1 MKRSDRILGGL
12 LLLGAAVTIA
22 YWVNYFVAGD
32 VRVVPDLWYSAFED
46 AFPVADGWMSVC
58 VIAAGIGFW
67 RGKRSAPLFGLMA
80 GSALMYLA
88 AIDITFNVERGLYRL
103 LPASGPMVTEAIINA
118 ASLAL
123 GIITLVMCW
132 ARLREAGSGKRE
144 AGETTAS

>member
-1 MKRSDRILGGL
+1 MKRSDRILGSL

-58 VIAAGIGFW
+58 LIGGGVGFL
-67 RGKRSAPLFGLMA
+67 RGKRSAPFFGLMA
-80 GSALMYLA
+80 GSALLYLA
-88 AIDITFNVERGLYRL
+88 ALDITFNVERGLYAL
-103 LPASGPMVTEAIINA
+103 LPTSGPMVTEALINV

-123 GIITLVMCW
+123 GVTTVAMCW
-132 ARLREAGSGKRE
+132 RRAL
-144 AGETTAS
+144 ASVPRI

>member
-1 MKRSDRILGGL
+1 MTRSDRILSLL

-46 AFPVADGWMSVC
+46 SFPVADGWMSIC
-58 VIAAGIGFW
+58 MIAAGIGFW

-80 GSALMYLA
+80 GSALVYLA
-88 AIDITFNVERGLYRL
+88 AMDITFNVERGLYRL
-103 LPASGPMVTEAIINA
+103 LPTSSAMVTEAIINA

-123 GIITLVMCW
+123 GITTLAMCW
-132 ARLREAGSGKRE
+132 RRALRPR
-144 AGETTAS
+144 